1 MPPPGHDNRRAR
13 KPADDL
19 TIQEQQAMNN
29 ATPDHQFPSQPS
41 LLQRIPLAFGAFFSI
56 LSNPAVAARVD
67 RLHRDDAPAP
77 AAAPVAPAAA
87 AAAPIAPAPLRQ
99 ASPDAALQLLA
110 LLQRDARLIDFTE
123 EDLASHA
130 DADIGAA
137 ARIVHEGC
145 RKVLREHFTIAPVRA
160 EAEGSRISLDAG
172 FDAAAIRLT
181 GNVVGSAPFKGSI
194 SHRGWRATD
203 VRLPRL
209 ASGHDATV
217 LAQAEVEL

>member
-1 MPPPGHDNRRAR
+1 
-13 KPADDL
+13 
-19 TIQEQQAMNN
+19 MNN

-41 LLQRIPLAFGAFFSI
+41 LLQRIRLAFGAFFSI
-56 LSNPAVAARVD
+56 LSSPAVAARVD
-67 RLHRDDAPAP
+67 RLHRDPAPAP
-77 AAAPVAPAAA
+77 AAAP
-87 AAAPIAPAPLRQ
+87 AAPSAPAPLRQ
-99 ASPDAALQLLA
+99 ATPDAALQLLA
-110 LLQRDARLIDFTE
+110 LLQRDARLIDFAE
-123 EDLASHA
+123 EDLAGHA

-160 EAEGSRISLDAG
+160 EAEGSRISLDTG

-194 SHRGWRATD
+194 SHRGWRATE
-203 VRLPRL
+203 VRLPKL
-209 ASGHDATV
+209 SSGHDATV